1 MEKINIKTISNIN
14 FGILTVLYLGVLE
27 YLINVDIRAKTIL
40 FIVFLIITQKLR
52 YKKFINFEQISK
64 FVFPCSSLILS

>member
-40 FIVFLIITQKLR
+40 FIVRI
-52 YKKFINFEQISK
+52 FIGIQTY
-64 FVFPCSSLILS
+64 PYTH